1 MTGEGLLV
9 MVPPGPE
16 KDARMTWSPCLIRTA
31 APEGR
36 VNLRLGHRLVDDF
49 LAFADAR
56 CRPNTVLA
64 AGFDLK
70 VFFTIIAKDPV
81 EVTSTD
87 VLEFIREPTISLMK

>member
-1 MTGEGLLV
+1 MYCQRLV
-9 MVPPGPE
+9 
-16 KDARMTWSPCLIRTA
+16 LQ
-31 APEGR
+31 
-36 VNLRLGHRLVDDF
+36 LGHRLVDDF

-56 CRPNTVLA
+56 GRPNTVLA